1 MFSGYADAALEM
13 PEIRGLA
20 RAHSS
25 SLKAREM
32 EERALQKDLEFKG
45 KWANPQLLGQIGSLK
60 SGDTRGSTFEVTLTQ
75 SVPVTNKF
83 ALRRELAR
91 KAFENQ
97 GVQKER
103 FQNWVEHQAL
113 LSAWR
118 VRMRYELHSH
128 GIERA
133 ERIRLIE
140 RYLATHPRAS
150 IRQRV
155 ERSIFSSMVLQLQ
168 RQHDQKKLDLAQA
181 EDELTYWIGQKVPAS
196 EIRGTIPPE
205 NRLRLPPEATHRKDP
220 EWIDAQHR
228 LEAARIESRMA
239 SSERWPDLIIGA
251 GYRVERVVP
260 SNQFTYGMI
269 GLTLPLW
276 DGGFSRHD
284 SAEAR
289 FQKSELELEEV
300 GRRIRLKH
308 EQQLAQARF
317 DLHQIQRFPITLV
330 REQERAI
337 REAEE
342 GFKQRLIDVNT
353 FVQAET
359 QTHEVLDQI
368 YLSWQAYLESL
379 SSLQLLNGEPLE
391 WEAP

>member
-1 MFSGYADAALEM
+1 MFTGYADAALEM
-13 PEIRGLA
+13 PEIRALA

-32 EERALQKDLEFKG
+32 EEKALQKDLEFKG
-45 KWANPQLLGQIGSLK
+45 KWANPQLLGQIGSVR
-60 SGDTRGSTFEVTLTQ
+60 SGETRGSTLELSLTQ
-75 SVPVTNKF
+75 AVPITNKF
-83 ALRRELAR
+83 ALRRELAER
-91 KAFENQ
+91 ALENQ
-97 GVQKER
+97 GIQKDR

-118 VRMRYELHSH
+118 VRIRYELHSH

-133 ERIRLIE
+133 GRICLIE
-140 RYLATHPRAS
+140 RHLATQPRAS

-168 RQHDQKKLDLAQA
+168 RQQDQKKLDLAQA
-181 EDELTYWIGQKVPAS
+181 EEELSYWIGQKVSAS
-196 EIRGTIPPE
+196 EIRGTIPAE
-205 NRLRLPPEATHRKDP
+205 GKVRLPPEGSYRKDP
-220 EWIDAQHR
+220 EWLEANHR
-228 LEAARIESRMA
+228 LESARIEAKVASR
-239 SSERWPDLIIGA
+239 ERWPDLLVGG

-260 SNQFTYGMI
+260 SNQFTYGLI

-317 DLHQIQRFPITLV
+317 DLQQIQRFPITLV

-342 GFKQRLIDVNT
+342 GFKQRLVDVNT

-368 YLSWQAYLESL
+368 FLSWQAYLESL